1 MFTLDRVT
9 PISQNKFLLI
19 ERLHK
24 IFPIIH
30 SHSVIFPCFQSL
42 FIHILMD
49 FWQESGHFFAQ
60 IVPFYCKLIWF
71 FSFMSDGYSYL
82 FCCEVLGTN
91 LNSHG
96 CTFELPFIK
105 FPTRLLVAFINC
117 NSQTSF
123 LELIRNLIC
132 FTANLSSVVLRID
145 RDDYELCL
153 CYIRRQDKTF
163 VVRMYH
169 NHSSD

>member
-1 MFTLDRVT
+1 MLTLDRVT

-19 ERLHK
+19 ECFHK

-42 FIHILMD
+42 FIHILVN
-49 FWQESGHFFAQ
+49 FWQESRHFLAQ
-60 IVPFYCKLIWF
+60 VVPFYCKFLSVN
-71 FSFMSDGYSYL
+71 SFMSDGYSYL
-82 FCCEVLGTN
+82 FCCEVLGTK
-91 LNSHG
+91 LNSHR
-96 CTFELPFIK
+96 CTFELPFIE
-105 FPTRLLVAFINC
+105 FPARLFVAIINC

-123 LELIRNLIC
+123 LKLIRNLIC

-153 CYIRRQDKTF
+153 CYIRRQYKTF

-169 NHSSD
+169 DHSSD